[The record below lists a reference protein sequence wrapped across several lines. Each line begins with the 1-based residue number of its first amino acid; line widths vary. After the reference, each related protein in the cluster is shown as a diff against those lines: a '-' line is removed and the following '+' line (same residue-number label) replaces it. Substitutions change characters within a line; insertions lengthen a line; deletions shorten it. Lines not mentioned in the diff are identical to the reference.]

1 MNALLLPGRT
11 ASIRKWAQNL
21 TEQLASALNGECQ
34 LHEYQWWQDPDL
46 APDPLAEV
54 NRLPSTS
61 VDLVV
66 AKSIGTLIA
75 AKALTSHTLKCQL
88 IVLIGIPVNGL
99 DDEGRVL
106 LQALFQGPVP
116 VLVIQQEQDI
126 AGSAE
131 QVHALLTDRVELQVV
146 SGHDHLYSDVD
157 KLVTLIMKW
166 LQSV

>member
-1 MNALLLPGRT
+1 M
-11 ASIRKWAQNL
+11 
-21 TEQLASALNGECQ
+21 
-34 LHEYQWWQDPDL
+34 HEYRWWQNPDL

-54 NRLPSTS
+54 GRLPTAD

-66 AKSIGTLIA
+66 VKSIGTLIA
-75 AKALTSHTLKCQL
+75 AKALTSHALNCRL

-106 LQALFQGPVP
+106 LQALFRGTVP

-131 QVHALLTDRVELQVV
+131 QVRALLTDRVELQVV
-146 SGHDHLYSDVD
+146 SGQDHLYSDID
-157 KLVTLIMKW
+157 ELMTRIMSW
-166 LQSV
+166 VSRFEL